1 MECAKSKE
9 GVFMVIKVKGRLDSV
24 TAPELDRECVKSIEQ
39 GETRL
44 ILDLGE
50 LDYLSS
56 AGLRVILSTAKKLK
70 SSQGTLSL
78 CSLQE
83 MVSEVFSV
91 AGFSSFLPIFGS
103 LEEALAQH

>member
-1 MECAKSKE
+1 MDCTKSKE
-9 GVFMVIKVKGRLDSV
+9 GEFMVIKVKGRLDSV
-24 TAPELDRECVKSIEQ
+24 TAPDLDRECAKCIEQ

-50 LDYLSS
+50 LDYVSS

-70 SSQGTLSL
+70 SNQGTLSL
-78 CSLQE
+78 CNLQD
-83 MVSEVFSV
+83 MVSEVFKV

-103 LEEALAQH
+103 LEEALAED